1 MTRVLRL
8 NTSILGA
15 NSVSS
20 SLIQELLDGLGQGRE
35 LQVTERDFGTDPVPH
50 VDGDWLQALLTPEA
64 ERSAA
69 QQRKVDYSDSLIAEL
84 QAADILVIGLPM
96 YNFSV
101 PSMLKAWNDHVARAG
116 VTFRYTDSGPE
127 GLLAGKKVYLVAAM
141 GGVHE
146 VGESDF
152 LRPYMKQFLGLLG
165 IDDITFITASGL
177 NMGEQPRADGIAG
190 AQREIAAA
198 IQVDRQQRIEQAATS
213 RRATDV
219 STNEEK
225 EKAA

>member
-8 NTSILGA
+8 NTSILGQ

-20 SLIQELLDGLGQGRE
+20 ALIQELLDGLGQGRE
-35 LQVTERDFGTDPVPH
+35 LHVSERDFGTEPVPH
-50 VDGDWLQALLTPEA
+50 VDSDWLQALMTPEA
-64 ERSAA
+64 ERSAD

-116 VTFRYTDSGPE
+116 VTFKYTDSGAV
-127 GLLAGKKVYLVAAM
+127 GLLRDKKVYLVAAM
-141 GGVHE
+141 GGIHE

-165 IDDITFITASGL
+165 LDDITFITASGL